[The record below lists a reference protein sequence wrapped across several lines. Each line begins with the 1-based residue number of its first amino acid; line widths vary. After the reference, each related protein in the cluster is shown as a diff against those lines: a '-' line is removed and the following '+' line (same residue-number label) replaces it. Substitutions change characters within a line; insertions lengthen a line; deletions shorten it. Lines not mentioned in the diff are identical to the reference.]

1 MLEEI
6 KEDALDVTW
15 NDEDAKIQR
24 IIDSGKAKLE
34 ELAGGTLDFTVEGL
48 PKSLLKNYCRYA
60 YNNAAEYFE
69 ENFHQQI
76 IRLQITEGIKS
87 VPEDDA

>member
-15 NDEDAKIQR
+15 SDEDAKIQR
-24 IIDSGKAKLE
+24 IIDSGKARLE
-34 ELAGGTLDFTVEGL
+34 ELAGGTLDFTAEGL
-48 PKSLLKNYCRYA
+48 AKSLLKNYCRYS
-60 YNNAAEYFE
+60 YNNASEYFE

-76 IRLQITEGIKS
+76 IRLQIIEGIKS

>member
-6 KEDALDVTW
+6 KDDLDITW

-24 IIDSGKAKLE
+24 IIDAGKAKLE
-34 ELAGGTLDFTVEGL
+34 ELAGGTLDFTVQGNA
-48 PKSLLKNYCRYA
+48 KYLLKNYCRYS
-60 YNNAAEYFE
+60 YNNASEYFE

-76 IRLQITEGIKS
+76 IRLQISEGIKS